1 MASEAQILT
10 NRRNAQKSTGPR
22 TPAMSPG
29 APGECFMQNKPNFR
43 KAQMNV
49 NFYSQKDYENK
60 PAFGVRKNK
69 PKQSQFL
76 YHWFCLLFIIAS
88 KC

>member
-1 MASEAQILT
+1 
-10 NRRNAQKSTGPR
+10 
-22 TPAMSPG
+22 
-29 APGECFMQNKPNFR
+29 MQNKANFR

-60 PAFGVRKNK
+60 PAFGVQKNK

-76 YHWFCLLFIIAS
+76 YHWFCSLFIIAA
-88 KC
+88 KCCEFDREFCVWV